1 MAYDQ
6 SSAYEPPRRAYM
18 GHIQQQ
24 HQWAPSHG
32 HATQGYNKQ
41 DAYTQHGYGPQ
52 YGEDYGAHYP
62 QGQNGNFAQGNSYHQ
77 PNASSGEYERVQRSR
92 QDQYQTPNT
101 GQKYRQP
108 PIHDHQYLP
117 QQTQGFTNGQK
128 LRSAPEHQQ
137 EMPRERHYDPRYQQ
151 RTGRSPPQANGQP
164 VAKSAWPRSEEP
176 VRHRQEP
183 HQPPQLQQPQDN
195 GRYGVRPT
203 NLMNGGPVQPNGRS
217 AGPPRAAKGA
227 HGVQPPPSA
236 VPPHMRSQTP
246 PQHQNPASNDSANPK
261 KMSMEEWKAA
271 EKARMQKMAVTPVLA
286 QDNAFPTFGNSKAS
300 NTKDGDRRPGTS
312 GSGRAH
318 DGRGSE
324 DRVRGS
330 ANSTPRGSEEQSR
343 RREKSRP
350 RPSAERSHDYRSFA
364 RQGHDRPVH
373 REMPSIDQVALPNGH
388 LNNTNHPSQ
397 PRPQPSNSDQAFAEQ
412 HGNSGQHFGP
422 PPGRAPEHV
431 PAARSQMRSPPPRN
445 QMGSPQPQQ
454 SYQMPQAYGASGPSQ
469 PPGSNAQW
477 ARANGNV
484 TQSPTTMSPPAQP
497 QGFPSRPYEQQQR
510 PGSAKGS
517 FNLQPLDTIGARMES
532 RQPHTT
538 QQPLSPGGMPQRP
551 ATAAN
556 DSRSQHATPISQYS
570 YSRPPGEEGGEVPM
584 PWSDQQREWPNQ
596 SSSKR
601 ETLANLYDEY
611 GASDPMPDGPSGGLP
626 KTREEEIEAEMPD
639 FDSPA
644 PQGASVSNK
653 RNTVDRDFAQASD
666 TATATPAV
674 PALPSQPFMD
684 KSPSAYQNP
693 KLRPYQQASETYKN
707 FATARPDD
715 ADRKQNL
722 VVQDSGFDFGLDPG
736 PPQSSQQHYGTCQ
749 PSPPHSQWYGQD
761 VRYQQQ
767 SAPPIQPPQ
776 PPFVHD
782 AARSRSMDDGS
793 DRPIPYRQAPPAS
806 RQMPYQGN
814 PSAPGR
820 GPMPPPHRP
829 GAMVSNQPV
838 YSDPGAHQNRA
849 GSAPPMRPGVQS
861 PPNRPPVG
869 GAALT
874 QLKSAPSGQQAQE
887 NPDSLP
893 HHPTPFRAGLA
904 QQGAPPPSKPPP
916 VRQYTAT
923 STSSDPTVITRKPP
937 PPVPDGPV
945 THAELQQLDR
955 EVSANPKNPKRALI
969 YAKKLAE
976 ASTVL
981 ASDGGRA
988 DTKQTAKNRE
998 RYVNDALKRV
1008 KKLVSQGYPEAQFY
1022 LADCYGQGSLG
1033 LVVDQREAFNLYQA
1047 AAKQGHPQAAYRTA
1061 MCCELGGDEGGGTK
1075 KDVQKAVQWYQ
1086 RAARLGDPSAMYKLG
1101 IILLKAL
1108 LGQQRNVGEA
1118 VTWLKRAKDAESGN
1132 ARVLHELAIVHDS
1145 ANLDPEVRNKIL
1157 ADDHY
1162 ALELFQGAA
1171 SLGLKT
1177 AQFRLGQA
1185 SEYGN
1190 LTLPIDQRTS
1200 ISWYSKAAAQ
1210 GEHNAELALSGWYLT
1225 GAEGILQQSDTEAY
1239 LWARKAATSEP
1250 PLPKAMFAMGYYS
1263 EQGIGCPASNEEAK
1277 KWYGRAAT
1285 YRFPKALERLE
1296 ELKRNG
1302 KAKPAPSNGKLTRNQ
1317 KKDEDNC
1324 VVM

>member
-24 HQWAPSHG
+24 HQWTPSQG
-32 HATQGYNKQ
+32 HAAQGYNRQ
-41 DAYTQHGYGPQ
+41 DAYTQQSYGPQ
-52 YGEDYGAHYP
+52 YGEDDGAHYV
-62 QGQNGNFAQGNSYHQ
+62 QGQHGSLAQGNNYHQ
-77 PNASSGEYERVQRSR
+77 PNASDGDFQRFPR
-92 QDQYQTPNT
+92 TQQDRFQTPDP
-101 GQKYRQP
+101 GPQYRQP
-108 PIHDHQYLP
+108 PVHDHQYP
-117 QQTQGFTNGQK
+117 RQQTREFAQGQQ
-128 LRSAPEHQQ
+128 LRSAPQPQH

-151 RTGRSPPQANGQP
+151 RSGRTPPQNHGHS
-164 VAKSAWPRSEEP
+164 VAQSAWPRPEEQM
-176 VRHRQEP
+176 RHRQEP
-183 HQPPQLQQPQDN
+183 RQPQPFQDN
-195 GRYGVRPT
+195 GGYGVQPT
-203 NLMNGGPVQPNGRS
+203 NVMNGGPVQASGR
-217 AGPPRAAKGA
+217 AGGPPRAAKGA

-236 VPPHMRSQTP
+236 VPPHMRSQTTAQDQMP
-246 PQHQNPASNDSANPK
+246 SSDDFQAPK

-286 QDNAFPTFGNSKAS
+286 QDNAFPTFPNSKPP
-300 NTKDGDRRPGTS
+300 NTKEGDRRPGTS
-312 GSGRAH
+312 GSERPQG
-318 DGRGSE
+318 GRGSE
-324 DRVRGS
+324 DRMRGS

-350 RPSAERSHDYRSFA
+350 RPSAERGHDFSNPA
-364 RQGHDRPVH
+364 RQGHDRVVH
-373 REMPSIDQVALPNGH
+373 REMPSIDQVALPH
-388 LNNTNHPSQ
+388 RQMDDSHRP
-397 PRPQPSNSDQAFAEQ
+397 PQPQLQPSVSGQSFAEQ
-412 HGNSGQHFGP
+412 HNNEVRNFGP
-422 PPGRAPEHV
+422 LPRREPAQVQDARAYT
-431 PAARSQMRSPPPRN
+431 RSPPPRN
-445 QMGSPQPQQ
+445 QMTSPKPQQ
-454 SYQMPQAYGASGPSQ
+454 SYPQTPQAYGTSGPSQ
-469 PPGSNAQW
+469 PTGSNAQW
-477 ARANGNV
+477 AQANGYV
-484 TQSPTTMSPPAQP
+484 TQPPRTMSPSAQTP
-497 QGFPSRPYEQQQR
+497 GPPSRPHQQQQR
-510 PGSAKGS
+510 PGTAKGS
-517 FNLQPLDTIGARMES
+517 FNLQPLDTIGVRMES
-532 RQPHTT
+532 RQPFTA
-538 QQPLSPGGMPQRP
+538 QQPLSPGGIPPRP

-556 DSRSQHATPISQYS
+556 DSRYQHPTPNSQHS
-570 YSRPPGEEGGEVPM
+570 YTRSPGEEGGEVPM
-584 PWSDQQREWPNQ
+584 PWSERQRQWPMQ
-596 SSSKR
+596 SSNKR

-611 GASDPMPDGPSGGLP
+611 GASDPMPEGSSGNLP

-644 PQGASVSNK
+644 PHGASASNK

-666 TATATPAV
+666 TTSRTPAV
-674 PALPSQPFMD
+674 PALPSQP
-684 KSPSAYQNP
+684 SAYQNP
-693 KLRPYQQASETYKN
+693 KIRPYQQASETYKN
-707 FATARPDD
+707 FATAEPNHAGRQ
-715 ADRKQNL
+715 QNN
-722 VVQDSGFDFGLDPG
+722 VVQDTGFDFGLEPG
-736 PPQSSQQHYGTCQ
+736 PPEDAQQHHSTGQ
-749 PSPPHSQWYGQD
+749 PSQPHSQRCGQD
-761 VRYQQQ
+761 VRYQQP
-767 SAPPIQPPQ
+767 SAPPMQPPQ
-776 PPFVHD
+776 LPFVHD
-782 AARSRSMDDGS
+782 AARSRSMDEGS
-793 DRPIPYRQAPPAS
+793 DRPIPYRQAPPTS
-806 RQMPYQGN
+806 RQVPYQVN

-820 GPMPPPHRP
+820 GPMQPPHRP

-838 YSDPGAHQNRA
+838 YSDPGAHQNRG

-861 PPNRPPVG
+861 PPSRPPVG

-874 QLKSAPSGQQAQE
+874 QLNSAPSGQQPYD

-893 HHPTPFRAGLA
+893 HHPIPFRPGLA
-904 QQGAPPPSKPPP
+904 QQGAPQPSKLPP
-916 VRQYTAT
+916 VRQYTAS
-923 STSSDPTVITRKPP
+923 STTSDPTASARKPP
-937 PPVPDGPV
+937 PPLPDGPV

-988 DTKQTAKNRE
+988 DAKQTAKNRE
-998 RYVNDALKRV
+998 RYVNDALKRI

-1118 VTWLKRAKDAESGN
+1118 VTWLKRAKEAESGN

-1145 ANLDPEVRNKIL
+1145 ANLDPEVRNKIV
-1157 ADDHY
+1157 ADDRY

-1225 GAEGILQQSDTEAY
+1225 GADGILQQSDTEAY

-1296 ELKRNG
+1296 ELKKNG

-1324 VVM
+1324 VMM

>member
-24 HQWAPSHG
+24 HQWAPSQPSHG
-32 HATQGYNKQ
+32 YAAQGYNKQ
-41 DAYTQHGYGPQ
+41 DAYMQQSYGPQ
-52 YGEDYGAHYP
+52 YGEDYGAQDP
-62 QGQNGNFAQGNSYHQ
+62 QGQQPTFAQGNNYHQ
-77 PNASSGEYERVQRSR
+77 PNASYGEYQRFPR
-92 QDQYQTPNT
+92 AQQDQFQSPDR
-101 GQKYRQP
+101 GPQYRQP
-108 PIHDHQYLP
+108 PIHDHPYSR
-117 QQTQGFTNGQK
+117 QQTREFAHGPQ
-128 LRSAPEHQQ
+128 LRSAPQHQH

-151 RTGRSPPQANGQP
+151 RSGRTPPQTNGHP
-164 VAKSAWPRSEEP
+164 VAQSAWPRPEEQM
-176 VRHRQEP
+176 RHRQEP
-183 HQPPQLQQPQDN
+183 RQPQQSQDN
-195 GRYGVRPT
+195 GGYGVRPT
-203 NLMNGGPVQPNGRS
+203 NVMNGGPVQPNGR
-217 AGPPRAAKGA
+217 AGGPPRAAKGA
-227 HGVQPPPSA
+227 HGTQPLSSA
-236 VPPHMRSQTP
+236 VPPHMRSQTTLQDQVP
-246 PQHQNPASNDSANPK
+246 SSDDSQGSK

-286 QDNAFPTFGNSKAS
+286 QDNAFPTFHAKPP

-312 GSGRAH
+312 GSDRPR
-318 DGRGSE
+318 DERRSE

-350 RPSAERSHDYRSFA
+350 RPTAERGQDYGNMA
-364 RQGHDRPVH
+364 RQGHDRVVH
-373 REMPSIDQVALPNGH
+373 REMPSIDQVALPHGQV
-388 LNNTNHPSQ
+388 NHPYRPPQ
-397 PRPQPSNSDQAFAEQ
+397 PQPQPSASGQSLAER
-412 HGNSGQHFGP
+412 HDNSGRNVGP
-422 PPGRAPEHV
+422 LPSHV
-431 PAARSQMRSPPPRN
+431 QEDRSYMRSPPPRN
-445 QMGSPQPQQ
+445 QMTPPQPQQ
-454 SYQMPQAYGASGPSQ
+454 RYQTPQAYGVSGPSQ

-477 ARANGNV
+477 AQANGYV
-484 TQSPTTMSPPAQP
+484 RQPQRTMSPPAQTP
-497 QGFPSRPYEQQQR
+497 GPLSRPYQQQQR
-510 PGSAKGS
+510 PGTAKGS
-517 FNLQPLDTIGARMES
+517 FNLQPLDTRGSKLES
-532 RQPHTT
+532 RQPYIA
-538 QQPLSPGGMPQRP
+538 QQPLSPGGIPPRP

-570 YSRPPGEEGGEVPM
+570 YSNTPGEEGGEVPM
-584 PWSDQQREWPNQ
+584 PWDEQQGQWPMQ
-596 SSSKR
+596 SSNKR
-601 ETLANLYDEY
+601 ETLANLYDAY
-611 GASDPMPDGPSGGLP
+611 GASDPMPEGHPSSLP

-644 PQGASVSNK
+644 PHGASASNK

-666 TATATPAV
+666 TTSPAPPV
-674 PALPSQPFMD
+674 PALPSQ
-684 KSPSAYQNP
+684 PSAYQNP
-693 KLRPYQQASETYKN
+693 KLRPYQQASQTYKN
-707 FATARPDD
+707 FAAARPSD
-715 ADRKQNL
+715 ADRQQNS
-722 VVQDSGFDFGLDPG
+722 VVQDTGFDFGLEPG
-736 PPQSSQQHYGTCQ
+736 PPEDAQEHCSTNQ
-749 PSPPHSQWYGQD
+749 PSQPHSQKYGQD
-761 VRYQQQ
+761 LRYIQP
-767 SAPPIQPPQ
+767 SAPLIQPPQ
-776 PPFVHD
+776 PPLVHD

-793 DRPIPYRQAPPAS
+793 DRPIPYRQAPPNA
-806 RQMPYQGN
+806 RQMPYQVN

-838 YSDPGAHQNRA
+838 YSDPGAHQNRG

-874 QLKSAPSGQQAQE
+874 QLNSAPSGQQPHDK
-887 NPDSLP
+887 PDSLP

-904 QQGAPPPSKPPP
+904 QQGAPQPSKPPP
-916 VRQYTAT
+916 VRQYTAS
-923 STSSDPTVITRKPP
+923 STSSDPTASTRKPP

-988 DTKQTAKNRE
+988 DAKQTAKNRE
-998 RYVNDALKRV
+998 RYVNDALKRI

-1118 VTWLKRAKDAESGN
+1118 VTWLKRAKEAESGN

-1145 ANLDPEVRNKIL
+1145 ANLDPEVRNKIV
-1157 ADDHY
+1157 ADDRY

-1185 SEYGN
+1185 NEYGN

-1225 GAEGILQQSDTEAY
+1225 GADGILQQSDTEAY

-1285 YRFPKALERLE
+1285 LERLE
-1296 ELKRNG
+1296 ELKKNG

-1324 VVM
+1324 VMM